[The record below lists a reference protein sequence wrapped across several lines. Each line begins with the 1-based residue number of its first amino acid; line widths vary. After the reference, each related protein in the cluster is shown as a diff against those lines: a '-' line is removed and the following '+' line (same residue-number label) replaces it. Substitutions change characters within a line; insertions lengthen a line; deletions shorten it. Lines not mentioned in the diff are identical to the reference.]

1 MKIIAF
7 ALFLASSACTASAF
21 SVVAPPSVGSTTALS
36 DSLNPDSI
44 DKTMRGIDDESGFD
58 FDPVAGE
65 NPALIRNN
73 KGEVWVPQVRANEVL
88 KKCYKV
94 SIIKSNFV
102 ILPHYPLME
111 FISS

>member
-21 SVVAPPSVGSTTALS
+21 TAVAPPSVRSTALS
-36 DSLNPDSI
+36 ESLNPDSI

-65 NPALIRNN
+65 NPALTRNN
-73 KGEVWVPQVRANEVL
+73 KGEVWVPQVRTNEVL
-88 KKCYKV
+88 KNV
-94 SIIKSNFV
+94 IKFR
-102 ILPHYPLME
+102 
-111 FISS
+111 